1 MVTFDFKLADI
12 RLEGCEAYLLNLGE
26 NLSKDFE
33 VILIVIFFRFLERSY
48 AYNKINY
55 IFLKFQVGKKLLR
68 GLGRVT

>member
-33 VILIVIFFRFLERSY
+33 VILIVIFSDFWNVLMPTI
-48 AYNKINY
+48 K
-55 IFLKFQVGKKLLR
+55 
-68 GLGRVT
+68 